1 MMKIEKIYFK
11 GLGPVRDSL
20 SPINTRNLW
29 GNKIYPLVLFS
40 GPNGSGKTIL
50 LNSIAFL
57 WEAAAF
63 WLVQRTLLPKENHVK
78 KWFDRWG
85 GFAVIIDE
93 LTDFSGKMGKEK
105 VKICLFYGKNKWLGN
120 LQKENNDVDFW
131 LGEIKIGKK
140 ERFLLGPPQYVKDV
154 EDTPALQ
161 AKVASTPPGYEE
173 KTRERNEFFFN
184 NWEKAYKKMVL
195 GIQTTAAP
203 NMIYLDAEERKWVNP
218 VENTGQLIP
227 DDLTK
232 SWLFRYTASG
242 NWKDQLENTLVNFK
256 IIAGEKEF
264 EEVIGTLNEFLRNK
278 EIVTTYRLED
288 KNRLRVR
295 LKKGRGKYHYFDD
308 LSAGERHVLVVLFN
322 VLRWTRPGGI
332 VMLDDPDL
340 FLHPSLVTSLLSVV
354 EGIVFRRDGQLIIT
368 SHNKDL
374 WRRCD
379 NLGKEIIIGEYL

>member
-63 WLVQRTLLPKENHVK
+63 WLVQRTLLPEENHIK

-93 LTDFSGKMGKEK
+93 LIDFSGKMEKEK
-105 VKICLFYGKNKWLGN
+105 VKICLFYGKNQWLGN
-120 LQKENNDVDFW
+120 LQKENNDVDSW

-140 ERFLLGPPQYVKDV
+140 ERLLLGPPKYAKDV
-154 EDTPALQ
+154 EDTTAPQ
-161 AKVASTPPGYEE
+161 AKVASTRPGYEE

-195 GIQTTAAP
+195 GIQATDTP
-203 NMIYLDAEERKWVNP
+203 NMIYLDAEERKWVKP

-256 IIAGEKEF
+256 IIPGEKEF
-264 EEVIGTLNEFLRNK
+264 NEVIGTLNKFLHDK

-288 KNRLRVR
+288 RNRLRVR

-308 LSAGERHVLVVLFN
+308 LSTGERHVLVVLFN
-322 VLRWTRPGGI
+322 VLRWMRPGGI
-332 VMLDDPDL
+332 VMVDDPDL
-340 FLHPSLVTSLLSVV
+340 FLHPSLILQLLENLEHIV
-354 EGIVFRRDGQLIIT
+354 EKNNGQLIIT
-368 SHNKDL
+368 SHNIDIWKY
-374 WRRCD
+374 CD
-379 NLGKEIIIGEYL
+379 NIGLKIRIGDPL

>member
-1 MMKIEKIYFK
+1 MKIEKIYFK

-57 WEAAAF
+57 WEAAAY
-63 WLVQRTLLPKENHVK
+63 WLNQRTPLPEENHIR

-85 GFAVIIDE
+85 SFAVIIDE
-93 LTDFSGKMGKEK
+93 LTDFSGKTEKEK
-105 VKICLFYGKNKWLGN
+105 VKICLFYGKNKWLEN
-120 LQKENNDVDFW
+120 IQKENEDVDFW

-140 ERFLLGPPQYVKDV
+140 ERFLLGPLKYVKDV
-154 EDTPALQ
+154 EDTTTPRT
-161 AKVASTPPGYEE
+161 KVASPVPGYEE
-173 KTRERNEFFFN
+173 ENRERNEFFFN
-184 NWEKAYKKMVL
+184 NWEKAYKKLIL
-195 GIQTTAAP
+195 GVKTTDTP
-203 NMIYLDAEERKWVNP
+203 NMIYLDAEERKWVKP

-232 SWLFRYTASG
+232 SWLFRYTASE
-242 NWKDQLENTLVNFK
+242 NWKDQLENTLVNYK
-256 IIAGEKEF
+256 IIAGEKKF
-264 EEVIGTLNEFLRNK
+264 KEVIGTLNKFLLDK
-278 EIVTTYRLED
+278 DIVTTYRLED
-288 KNRLRVR
+288 RNRLRVR

-322 VLRWTRPGGI
+322 VLRWMKECGI
-332 VMLDDPDL
+332 VMIDGPDL
-340 FLHPSLVTSLLSVV
+340 FLHPSLVRQLLGNLEYIV
-354 EGIVFRRDGQLIIT
+354 EKNNGQLIIT
-368 SHNKDL
+368 SHNTDL

-379 NLGKEIIIGEYL
+379 NLGIKIRIGDPL